1 MNGDFML
8 ERKGVKSVNWHI
20 TGRCNYKCKFC
31 FSQNLDG
38 EVKSLER
45 AEEILQYLRRMG
57 MEKINLVGGEPTL
70 HPLFLDIVKLAKG
83 LGFVV
88 SIVSN
93 GCYLNRDIILE
104 LSPFVDWIGL
114 SIDSAS
120 EVIEVALGRGNGGH
134 VKKVLEL
141 AEIVHEAGIKLKINT
156 TVTSLNWR
164 EDMRP
169 LIRRLKPDRWKV
181 FQILHIKGQN
191 DLHFNEL
198 SITDDQFNYFK
209 SLNQEQIE
217 GVTPVFEG
225 NHDMIASYFML
236 SPSGMVMS
244 NIDGANRTFFP
255 LEDINQDNI
264 SQVLDVQQYLGRA
277 AIYPW

>member
-1 MNGDFML
+1 ML
-8 ERKGVKSVNWHI
+8 ERAGVKSVNWHI
-20 TGRCNYKCKFC
+20 TRRCNYKCKFC
-31 FSQNLDG
+31 FSQNLDE
-38 EVKSLER
+38 EVTSLER

-57 MEKINLVGGEPTL
+57 MEKINFVGGEPTL

-83 LGFVV
+83 MGFVV

-93 GCYLNRDIILE
+93 GYYLNREVIFE

-114 SIDSAS
+114 SIDSAD
-120 EVIEVALGRGNGGH
+120 EAVEVALGRGNGGH

-141 AEIVHEAGIKLKINT
+141 AEIVHQAGIKLKINT
-156 TVTSLNWR
+156 TVTRLNWR

-181 FQILHIKGQN
+181 FQVLHISGQN
-191 DLHFNEL
+191 DLHFDEL
-198 SITDDQFNYFK
+198 SITDNQFNYFK
-209 SLNQEQIE
+209 SLNQEPIE
-217 GVTPVFEG
+217 ECTPVFEG
-225 NHDMIASYFML
+225 NHEMIASYFML
-236 SPSGMVMS
+236 SPSGMAMS

-255 LEDINQDNI
+255 LVDINHDNI
-264 SQVLDVQQYLGRA
+264 SQILVVQQYLGRD